1 MIPGWYTDMKDGWIE
16 IEIQFPS
23 GKQEKA
29 VQLLRETEQLL
40 HDVTTLRDKNILP
53 GARVEGVKPEVR
65 DANILPD
72 ARIGDADR
80 TRYVTHI
87 NDLYAN
93 GYLTSEEHDAR
104 INLVFKTKTATEL
117 QFLIKDLPNFPAP
130 VKIKPPFRRTGYAS
144 AMIIF
149 LGIILILV
157 SVVMGNTD
165 WGLVPFLAG
174 GLMIFAGFFH
184 LASKT

>member
-1 MIPGWYTDMKDGWIE
+1 MISGWYTDMNKPGRVVE
-16 IEIQFPS
+16 
-23 GKQEKA
+23 
-29 VQLLRETEQLL
+29 RETKEFTFARNQI
-40 HDVTTLRDKNILP
+40 HPVKNILP
-53 GARVEGVKPEVR
+53 GARAESVKPEVR

-80 TRYVTHI
+80 TRYMTHI

-130 VKIKPPFRRTGYAS
+130 ARKPFRQTGYAS
-144 AMIIF
+144 AMVIF
-149 LGIILILV
+149 LGLALVIISGL
-157 SVVMGNTD
+157 MGYTN
-165 WGLVPFLAG
+165 WGIIPFFAG
-174 GLMIFAGFFH
+174 GLMMFAGFYNWK
-184 LASKT
+184 L